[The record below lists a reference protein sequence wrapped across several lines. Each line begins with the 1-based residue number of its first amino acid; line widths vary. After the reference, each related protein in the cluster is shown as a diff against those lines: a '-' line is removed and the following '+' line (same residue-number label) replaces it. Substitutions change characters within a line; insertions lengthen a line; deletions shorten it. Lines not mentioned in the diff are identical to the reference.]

1 MARILG
7 LVVALQVAAS
17 ASAWACDGQ
26 VGNVIFEDT
35 FTDDSGG
42 WDLAPPVVTVKP
54 PALLLALDS
63 KYTSYAT
70 QDLTFHA
77 TDGDYC
83 MEVVLPKPATPDNSM
98 SAGIEFWAS
107 DYNNLMLL
115 QMSSNGGVF
124 LDSRTAG
131 NWQTIFTATAGAAF
145 KADPGAVNAL
155 RLISKNGKLTI
166 SLNGTQIKVIRAQVP
181 QGNLRF
187 GIYGQFDKTPDAS
200 PPIEV
205 RSFKVT
211 AGQ

>member
-1 MARILG
+1 MIRILG
-7 LVVALQVAAS
+7 IAVALQIVAS

-35 FTDDSGG
+35 FSDDSGG

-54 PALLLALDS
+54 PVLLLALDS

-70 QDLTFHA
+70 QNLTFHA

-83 MEVVLPKPATPDNSM
+83 IEVVLPKPATPDNSM
-98 SAGIEFWAS
+98 SIGIEFWAT
-107 DYNNLMLL
+107 DYNNLMLV

-131 NWQTIFTATAGAAF
+131 NWQTIFSAAAGTALKT
-145 KADPGAVNAL
+145 DPGAVNAL
-155 RLISKNGKLTI
+155 RVVSKSGKLTI
-166 SLNGTQIKVIRAQVP
+166 SLNGTQIKIIRAQLP
-181 QGNLRF
+181 QGNMRF

-200 PPIEV
+200 PPIQV

-211 AGQ
+211 AGE

>member
-35 FTDDSGG
+35 FADDSGG

-63 KYTSYAT
+63 KHTSYAT

-83 MEVVLPKPATPDNSM
+83 M
-98 SAGIEFWAS
+98 
-107 DYNNLMLL
+107 
-115 QMSSNGGVF
+115 
-124 LDSRTAG
+124 
-131 NWQTIFTATAGAAF
+131 
-145 KADPGAVNAL
+145 
-155 RLISKNGKLTI
+155 
-166 SLNGTQIKVIRAQVP
+166 
-181 QGNLRF
+181 
-187 GIYGQFDKTPDAS
+187 
-200 PPIEV
+200 
-205 RSFKVT
+205 
-211 AGQ
+211 